1 MISEDKIIEIFF
13 IIDEFCKEFEKELSK
28 KTNLTSDGVRKRNRK
43 ASMSNSEIM
52 TVLLT
57 SVLFSAIT

>member
-28 KTNLTSDGVRKRNRK
+28 KTNLTSDGVG
-43 ASMSNSEIM
+43 S
-52 TVLLT
+52 L
-57 SVLFSAIT
+57 